1 MGQRSFNSYFNIAI
15 EKRDQALNILQNL
28 NITYEW
34 VEELL

>member
-15 EKRDQALNILQNL
+15 KKRDQALNILQNL